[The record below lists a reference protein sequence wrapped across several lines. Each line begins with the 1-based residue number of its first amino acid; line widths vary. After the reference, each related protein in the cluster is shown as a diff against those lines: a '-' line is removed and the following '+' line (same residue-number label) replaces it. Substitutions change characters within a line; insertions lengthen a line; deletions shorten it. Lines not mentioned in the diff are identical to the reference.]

1 MFNSPMLLDFNSNGN
16 SQQKRSKI
24 TKACD
29 NCRRRRVKCD
39 GVPEGCGGC
48 RAAKTQCVYTTSN
61 TKRGP
66 PKGYVEV
73 IEDRL
78 GKIENMLAGIV
89 RKKKK
94 NVAPLPSSDN
104 ASASTS
110 APRAPVPS
118 HSDNDDSH
126 DDDDDNDNDDDDRA
140 STYSDDLVKV
150 KQQSPASPALR
161 PARSSTP
168 TTRAVRSGSAAM
180 SPLGRHSPL
189 VSRNRSLTTL
199 LPFSHDNLPH
209 HLTSPHD
216 HSSAAQPDIAALTSM
231 FDNLGSTSVRTTVP
245 FPWLTPEQSRQYGRN
260 HLQFSLESL
269 EPALPML
276 NRSFPPTISPD
287 QILQLLNSF
296 FERFNSF
303 LPIIHRP
310 TFMKQWEQHNCH
322 LCNSSASASS
332 HKTSLTQ
339 AQEAEAHKHHVLD
352 SVAPLSPLLLS
363 ALLAIAAR

>member
-1 MFNSPMLLDFNSNGN
+1 MLLDFNSNGN

-110 APRAPVPS
+110 
-118 HSDNDDSH
+118 
-126 DDDDDNDNDDDDRA
+126 
-140 STYSDDLVKV
+140 
-150 KQQSPASPALR
+150 
-161 PARSSTP
+161 
-168 TTRAVRSGSAAM
+168 
-180 SPLGRHSPL
+180 
-189 VSRNRSLTTL
+189 
-199 LPFSHDNLPH
+199 
-209 HLTSPHD
+209 
-216 HSSAAQPDIAALTSM
+216 
-231 FDNLGSTSVRTTVP
+231 
-245 FPWLTPEQSRQYGRN
+245 
-260 HLQFSLESL
+260 
-269 EPALPML
+269 
-276 NRSFPPTISPD
+276 
-287 QILQLLNSF
+287 
-296 FERFNSF
+296 
-303 LPIIHRP
+303 
-310 TFMKQWEQHNCH
+310 
-322 LCNSSASASS
+322 
-332 HKTSLTQ
+332 
-339 AQEAEAHKHHVLD
+339 
-352 SVAPLSPLLLS
+352 
-363 ALLAIAAR
+363 